1 VLKYI
6 YYTLY
11 RIYKMEENKEKKDS
25 EKKSRRSKNT
35 IIDKETGVMSGQ
47 RVLRKIGDTF
57 YINVPKEFLE
67 QHSLKEGDIL
77 PFAANHLLKYIPMQE
92 K

>member
-1 VLKYI
+1 MKKNK
-6 YYTLY
+6 
-11 RIYKMEENKEKKDS
+11 REEEGS

-47 RVLRKIGDTF
+47 RVVRKIGDTF
-57 YINVPKEFLE
+57 YINIPKEFLE

-92 K
+92 I

>member
-1 VLKYI
+1 M
-6 YYTLY
+6 
-11 RIYKMEENKEKKDS
+11 KMNKGEKDS
-25 EKKSRRSKNT
+25 EKKRRRSKNT

-47 RVLRKIGDTF
+47 RIVRKIGDTF
-57 YINVPKEFLE
+57 YINIPKEFLE

-92 K
+92 I

>member
-1 VLKYI
+1 MK
-6 YYTLY
+6 
-11 RIYKMEENKEKKDS
+11 KNEGEEDS
-25 EKKSRRSKNT
+25 EKKRRRSKNT
-35 IIDKETGVMSGQ
+35 IIDRETGIMSGQ
-47 RVLRKIGDTF
+47 RVVRKIGDTF
-57 YINVPKEFLE
+57 YINIPKEFLE